1 MKVTKERSAQ
11 NRAALISAASKL
23 FRERGIDGV
32 GVADISNEAG
42 LTHGALYAQFSSK
55 EELAAEALAHGM
67 SEMLS
72 RARARG
78 GEDGTLADSLRIY
91 LRKKHRDSLATGCPL
106 AASGSEVA
114 RQDKAVSR
122 SFTDGFSQMAEELEP
137 KLGTASSSPRERA
150 LAIAAAEIGALI
162 VARSVAKAD
171 PRLSEEV
178 LSAARRVLT
187 DLDGHK
193 RSKRRAKSAV
203 RQLSSAHSK
212 LRRY

>member
-1 MKVTKERSAQ
+1 MKVTKEQSAQ

-32 GVADISNEAG
+32 GVSDISSEAG

-67 SEMLS
+67 SEMQS
-72 RARARG
+72 SARARAGQDR
-78 GEDGTLADSLRIY
+78 TLADALRVY

-122 SFTDGFSQMAEELEP
+122 SFTDGYKQMAQELEP
-137 KLGTASSSPRERA
+137 KLGTASSSARERA
-150 LAIAAAEIGALI
+150 LAITAAEIGALI

-178 LSAARRVLT
+178 MSAARRVLA
-187 DLDGHK
+187 DLNGDK
-193 RSKRRAKSAV
+193 TSKRGAAHRKS
-203 RQLSSAHSK
+203 R
-212 LRRY
+212 